1 MRLTGDEQEEPEAAT
16 CRHPARPCRRIFPN
30 SIHIVTPGGHVAGSP
45 CVDRNAARLYETGSV
60 AGLDTNCVAAERL
73 PPFALPARR

>member
-1 MRLTGDEQEEPEAAT
+1 M
-16 CRHPARPCRRIFPN
+16 
-30 SIHIVTPGGHVAGSP
+30 TPGGHVAGSP